1 MLCISAKMAFLYLSV
16 DDSLPDDLNSEGQR
30 SDQASWIKTD
40 HCTGSALLSPLK
52 TCVEFNFN
60 GWHCWLDSLCR
71 KPWYLEAHHR
81 WLGVAF
87 ALFLDHKGRVCVYV
101 CVQSSSAGDLK
112 GFFDSVWLLTVR
124 TWNIS
129 FVADVHMCL
138 WVCVYVWVSVEC
150 VIILCASERNARLF
164 LMLINVCQNRVT
176 MSVWLWCV
184 WARFIH
190 ASVAGCWLVPR
201 EQKLWAVKNLPWQE
215 GSTIVTWAPQP
226 VTAAGLTLIMMV
238 RH

>member
-1 MLCISAKMAFLYLSV
+1 MFQDGVCIWGCFVFQLKWLFLILSV
-16 DDSLPDDLNSEGQR
+16 DDSLLDDLNSEGQR

-40 HCTGSALLSPLK
+40 HCTGSALLSPFK

-71 KPWYLEAHHR
+71 KPWDLEAHHR

-150 VIILCASERNARLF
+150 VIISWVSERNARLF

-176 MSVWLWCV
+176 MFDCGAYGPDSYMHL
-184 WARFIH
+184 
-190 ASVAGCWLVPR
+190 L
-201 EQKLWAVKNLPWQE
+201 Q
-215 GSTIVTWAPQP
+215 
-226 VTAAGLTLIMMV
+226 AAGWCPESKSFERSKI
-238 RH
+238 